1 MYQVNFLPWRI
12 QVQRRRGAFWLRVF
26 ALQWVLMLVVLTVI
40 MGLLRQQ
47 QAQRHEA
54 LLVLVRQQ
62 AELTD
67 RHQRLQQAMARLSR
81 LTALAEQYDK
91 NLAYNRRYL
100 RLLQQFS
107 TLLPSS
113 MWLIAFESNAQSIS
127 LRGLS
132 RRYEAVVQFEQQL
145 ATVPL
150 LQSYRL
156 AEVARRQD
164 GLFSFALVAQW
175 SRRDD

>member
-1 MYQVNFLPWRI
+1 MYQVNLMPWRV
-12 QVQRRRGAFWLRVF
+12 QVQRRRGAFWLRMLV
-26 ALQWVLMLVVLTVI
+26 LQLVLMLAVLMVVF
-40 MGLLRQQ
+40 GLLSQQ

-67 RHQRLQQAMARLSR
+67 RHQQLQQAMARLAS

-91 NLAYNRRYL
+91 NQVYNRRYL
-100 RLLQQFS
+100 QLLQQFS
-107 TLLPSS
+107 TLLPPPL
-113 MWLIAFESNAQSIS
+113 WLIALEANAQSVS

-145 ATVPL
+145 ATVSL

-156 AEVARRQD
+156 AEVVRRQD

-175 SRRDD
+175 SRDE